1 MKRLLLSALLLPLI
15 GIAQE
20 KQASQ
25 STPKNIFRV
34 NLSSLVL
41 KNYHVTYERALSK
54 KISLSVSYRLMP
66 KGSLPF
72 KDYFDNS
79 VSGSALQFNGIQVG
93 NSAITPELRFYLGK
107 GTMKGFYLAPYA
119 RFASFEAT
127 TPINYTSTGGGSAVV
142 KTGDFVG
149 KVTST
154 SAGIMLG
161 WQFNLSK
168 KLVMDLQLIG
178 GHFGSCSGNLAL
190 VSVIPLSAQEQTSL
204 QSSLNDIKVEPFD
217 IKTSVNANGANIQ
230 VTGPWAGIR
239 GANIGIGFRF

>member
-1 MKRLLLSALLLPLI
+1 MKRFLLSALLLPII
-15 GIAQE
+15 GMAQE
-20 KQASQ
+20 KQATPSV
-25 STPKNIFRV
+25 PKNILRV

-41 KNYHVTYERALSK
+41 KNYHVTYERALSR

-72 KDYFDNS
+72 KDYFDNN
-79 VSGSALQFNGIQVG
+79 VTGSSLQFNGIQVG
-93 NSAITPELRFYLGK
+93 NSAITPEMRFYLGK
-107 GTMKGFYLAPYA
+107 GNLKGFYLAAYA
-119 RFASFEAT
+119 RFATFDAT
-127 TPINYTSTGGGSAVV
+127 TPITYSSSGTGPSD
-142 KTGDFVG
+142 KTGDFIG
-149 KVTST
+149 RVTST

-168 KLVMDLQLIG
+168 KLVMDLQIIG

>member
-1 MKRLLLSALLLPLI
+1 MKRFFLSALLLPFI
-15 GIAQE
+15 SMAQE
-20 KQASQ
+20 KQATPSV
-25 STPKNIFRV
+25 PKNILRV

-79 VSGSALQFNGIQVG
+79 VSGSALQFSGIQVG
-93 NSAITPELRFYLGK
+93 NSAITPELRIYLGK
-107 GTMKGFYLAPYA
+107 GNMKGFYLAPYA
-119 RFASFEAT
+119 RFASFDAT
-127 TPINYTSTGGGSAVV
+127 TPITYSSSGND
-142 KTGDFVG
+142 KTGDFIG
-149 KVTST
+149 RVTST

-168 KLVMDLQLIG
+168 KLVMDLQIIG

-204 QSSLNDIKVEPFD
+204 QSSLNDIKVDPFD
-217 IKTSVNANGANIQ
+217 IKSSVNANGANIQ

>member
-1 MKRLLLSALLLPLI
+1 MKRFLLSALLLPFI
-15 GIAQE
+15 SMAQE
-20 KQASQ
+20 KQAAQ
-25 STPKNIFRV
+25 SVPKNIFRV

-72 KDYFDNS
+72 KDFFDNS
-79 VSGSALQFNGIQVG
+79 VSGSALQFSGIQAG
-93 NSAITPELRFYLGK
+93 NSAITPELRIYLGK
-107 GTMKGFYLAPYA
+107 GNMKGFYLAPYA
-119 RFASFEAT
+119 RFATFDAT
-127 TPINYTSTGGGSAVV
+127 TPITYSSSGTGPSD
-142 KTGDFVG
+142 KSGDFIG
-149 KVTST
+149 RVTST

-168 KLVMDLQLIG
+168 KLVMDLQIIG

>member
-20 KQASQ
+20 KQATPSL
-25 STPKNIFRV
+25 PKNIFRV

-79 VSGSALQFNGIQVG
+79 IDGSALQFSGIQVG
-93 NSAITPELRFYLGK
+93 NSAITPEIRFYLGK

-119 RFASFEAT
+119 RFATFDAT
-127 TPINYTSTGGGSAVV
+127 TPITYSSSGTGPSD
-142 KTGDFVG
+142 KTGDFIG
-149 KVTST
+149 RVTST

-190 VSVIPLSAQEQTSL
+190 VSVIPLTAQEQTSL